1 MKEKKN
7 YQRDTVEFLKP
18 TAKKI
23 AEGTEFKGSKEI
35 YVTRFAGKKEMM
47 IQLTQRM
54 GRSFVVLPLSDVKA
68 LAKAL
73 ANKDLQNV
81 KSQGQKNEPG

>member
-23 AEGTEFKGSKEI
+23 AEGTDFKGSKS
-35 YVTRFAGKKEMM
+35 VTITRSSGGDKGMM
-47 IQLTQRM
+47 IQLTDKKRKFITLPVQEAVIL
-54 GRSFVVLPLSDVKA
+54 GRA
-68 LAKAL
+68 LQ
-73 ANKDLQNV
+73 NKDLM
-81 KSQGQKNEPG
+81 KA

>member
-35 YVTRFAGKKEMM
+35 YVTRFAGKK
-47 IQLTQRM
+47 
-54 GRSFVVLPLSDVKA
+54 K
-68 LAKAL
+68 
-73 ANKDLQNV
+73 
-81 KSQGQKNEPG
+81 